1 MMITSNAPLKHLA
14 PGWYA
19 MVMGLTGLSL
29 AWHAA
34 APLLGEGAGAGAVVI
49 GALAALV
56 FVALAVAGAW
66 RLHRHPEAWVED
78 LRHPVRHV
86 FVAAMPI
93 SLILLATAALAAGLQ
108 GLVIEGLWW
117 LGALSQMSVTAWVL
131 SRWWRG
137 GGSAAS
143 LWPGLTP
150 ALFIPIVGNVL
161 VPLAG
166 VPLGRPEWSAAQ
178 FGIGLLFWPV
188 VQVLLMVRVAHQ
200 GLWPDRL
207 LPTNFIFIA
216 PPAVV
221 GLSLLRFGVPTL
233 VVWALWGA
241 ALFTLLWVLP
251 LLRRIAAQPFGMPHW
266 GMSFPLAAL
275 TALTLRLAPSGPLA
289 TVGIALLAAT
299 SLLIAAL
306 TLATLRG
313 LRDGSLLVP
322 ESVPI
327 AAAAA

>member
-1 MMITSNAPLKHLA
+1 MTTSRAPLRHLA

-34 APLLGEGAGAGAVVI
+34 VPLLGEGAGAGAVVI

-56 FVALAVAGAW
+56 FAVLAGAGVW
-66 RLHRHPEAWVED
+66 RLRRHPEAWAED

-86 FVAAMPI
+86 FVAAIPI
-93 SLILLATAALAAGLQ
+93 SLILLATAAIAAGLD
-108 GLVIEGLWW
+108 GPLIEGLWW
-117 LGALSQMSVTAWVL
+117 LGALAQLSVTAWVL
-131 SRWWRG
+131 SRWWRVG
-137 GGSAAS
+137 ALAGS
-143 LWPGLTP
+143 LWAGLTP

-161 VPLAG
+161 VPMAG

-188 VQVLLMVRVAHQ
+188 VQVLLLVRVAHQ
-200 GLWPDRL
+200 GVWPDRL

-233 VVWALWGA
+233 VVWALWGV
-241 ALFTLLWVLP
+241 ALFSLLWMLP
-251 LLRRIAAQPFGMPHW
+251 LLRRIAALPFGMPHW

-275 TALTLRLAPSGPLA
+275 TALTLRLAPSGPLS
-289 TVGIALLAAT
+289 TLGIALLAAT

-306 TLATLRG
+306 VLATLRG